1 MSYFCNVLS
10 VKEEKDTTATRQW
23 DAAFTD
29 GGFRLVWVKWEGMRQ
44 RHLFSFYY
52 VQISDISEEPPCLV
66 VRQRSIH
73 SNLRFLYRMNE

>member
-44 RHLFSFYY
+44 RHLFSFIMY
-52 VQISDISEEPPCLV
+52 
-66 VRQRSIH
+66 RSQT
-73 SNLRFLYRMNE
+73 FLKSRHVLSSGSGASTVTSVFFTG